1 MTTTQR
7 QAAARKTANPQ
18 QGVRIERLPDRPLR
32 RTGAGRVALPLWVLN
47 DGVHIGDGD
56 LVLTFDEATALHAE
70 LGRLLVEQSD
80 DQTRGRGDE

>member
-7 QAAARKTANPQ
+7 QTAARKTANPQ

-47 DGVHIGDGD
+47 DGVHVGDGD
-56 LVLTFDEATALHAE
+56 LVLTFDEATALHSE
-70 LGRLLVEQSD
+70 LGRLLVERSD
-80 DQTRGRGDE
+80 ETRGQGDK

>member
-7 QAAARKTANPQ
+7 QTAARKTANPQ
-18 QGVRIERLPDRPLR
+18 QGVRIERLPDRPIR

-47 DGVHIGDGD
+47 DGVHVGDGD
-56 LVLTFDEATALHAE
+56 LVLTFDEATNLHAE

-80 DQTRGRGDE
+80 EQTRGRGEE